1 MSKIIIKKR
10 IIHTSMLITLII
22 TVTSLLISAG
32 TSENTILYIDPST
45 THTPLQQTFTVN
57 LSITNVTNLHHWQLS
72 LSYDPSFLNCTSV
85 SVPSD
90 NILGYQII
98 FPTPKI
104 DNTKG
109 KISAFCAIDGTSQVN
124 GSGTLCQ
131 INFTSKTPGI
141 TCISIINE
149 MEWTGTY
156 LQDSNNNFL
165 SFKAMDGTIEIT
177 AQGFQENVF
186 TATQNGINY
195 LVITFSNSTI
205 TSFEFN
211 ETSKMMQFNVT
222 DSSGTKGFTSIVIH
236 QQLQNGTF
244 AALVDDVPVYHL
256 IHLNETHNFL
266 SLTYNHS
273 SKVVKILPTILG
285 DTNGDRYVDMKDIYT
300 IVLAY
305 ASTPEN
311 PRWNPLADINRDN
324 TVDMKDLYQAV
335 LNYSKT
341 WNP

>member
-1 MSKIIIKKR
+1 MLTIILKKR
-10 IIHTSMLITLII
+10 IIYTSMLITLLT
-22 TVTSLLISAG
+22 TVTPLLFPVTA
-32 TSENTILYIDPST
+32 SENAIIYTNPST
-45 THTPLQQTFTVN
+45 TYTPLQQVFTIN
-57 LSITNVTNLHHWQLS
+57 LTIINVTNLHHWQLS
-72 LSYDPSFLNCTSV
+72 LSYDPSFLNCTSI

-109 KISAFCAIDGTSQVN
+109 KISAFCSIDGTSQVN

-131 INFTSKTPGI
+131 INFTSKIPGI
-141 TCISIINE
+141 TCLSIVDE
-149 MEWTGTY
+149 MKWTGTY

-165 SFKAMDGTIEIT
+165 PFQAIDGTIEII

-186 TATQNGINY
+186 IATQNGIGY
-195 LVITFSNSTI
+195 SVIIFSNSTV
-205 TSFEFN
+205 TSFEYN
-211 ETSKMMQFNVT
+211 ETSKIIKFNVT
-222 DSSGTKGFTSIVIH
+222 ASLGTEGFTSVVIH
-236 QQLQNGTF
+236 QQLQNGIF
-244 AALVDDVPVYHL
+244 ATIINDVPVYHL
-256 IHLNETHNFL
+256 IHLNETHNFI
-266 SLTYNHS
+266 SFKYNHS
-273 SKVVKILPTILG
+273 SKVVKILPTIIG
-285 DTNGDRYVDMKDIYT
+285 DINGDRYVDMKDIYT

-311 PRWNPLADINRDN
+311 PRWNPLADINRDG